1 MFDGTT
7 IVAGLVGI
15 VPLAGRV
22 IRGGS
27 SGYTGKRPA
36 KTNYAKESDKS

>member
-7 IVAGLVGI
+7 IVAGLAGI
-15 VPLAGRV
+15 VPLADWV
-22 IRGGS
+22 IRSGS